1 MVRVTAE
8 NIGKALA
15 EHVKP
20 NAKFMTDESNFYT
33 FLNAD
38 NGVFYHV
45 SREHLA
51 RYCDEFAFRYENRKA
66 SDGERAK
73 MLVAKAEGKRLP
85 YKQPG

>member
-1 MVRVTAE
+1 M
-8 NIGKALA
+8 
-15 EHVKP
+15 
-20 NAKFMTDESNFYT
+20 FMTDESNFYT